1 MLNTPNTD
9 SSINPSP
16 NLMGSFHETLGG
28 SSPLAVA
35 TAPTNPSPVGSSGVQ
50 LTFIDTNVEDY
61 QQLADS
67 IIVGDVIFLDATRD
81 GITQITETLAQYDNV
96 TGLSLVSHGEAGS
109 LKLGNSVLDSQTLSR
124 YQQDFQS
131 WGEALTAEAD
141 ILLYGCNVAAGDIGS
156 DFVTELGIL
165 TGADIAAS
173 TDLTGNAARQGDW
186 DLEFMAGTIEA
197 NSTFGSS
204 VATAYE
210 GVLATYG
217 EVSTLKIMPLG
228 DSLTNDNDPRYDGY
242 RRDLWKQ
249 LIAGGYSKVDFVGGV
264 GSVGP
269 NNDFDLNNEGHPGW
283 RADQILSKVTSYVK
297 THNPDVVLLGIG
309 TNDMNQNQSI
319 SGTINEISQIIDKLR
334 AHNPNIAVLLSKISP
349 GSTGGR
355 WNGNG
360 IQALANA
367 IPALA
372 QSKNKAG
379 SPVILVDQNSGY
391 SVANDTHDGLHP
403 NNSGQAKMANKWY
416 AALDGLFKSGHQY
429 KRDGSGTT
437 LPPSNGLRAEY
448 YDNHDFTNLKL
459 TRTDANV
466 NFNWGAGSPSSNI
479 GANSFSVRWT
489 GQIQPLYSETYT
501 FHTNVD
507 DGVRLTVNGQTIID
521 KLVSINDGA
530 PAAAY
535 TGSINLVAGQKYDI
549 KMEYYEDGSNASA
562 QLAWSSASQAQQ
574 IIPQS
579 QLFNGS
585 GTTTGGGTTGGGT
598 TGGGTTGGG
607 TTGGTTG
614 SGNGLRGQYYDNHD
628 FTNLK
633 LTRTDANVDFN
644 WGAGSPSSNIGA
656 NSFSV
661 RWTGQVQPLFSETYT
676 FQTNADD
683 GIRLTI
689 NGQTIIDKLV
699 SLSDGSPAAAYT
711 GSINLV
717 AGQKYDIQLEYYED
731 GSNASAQLLWSSA
744 SQAQQIIPK
753 SQLFS

>member
-9 SSINPSP
+9 SSINASP
-16 NLMGSFHETLGG
+16 DLTGGLREMLGG

-35 TAPTNPSPVGSSGVQ
+35 TSPTNPSPVGSSGVQ

-61 QQLADS
+61 QQLADN

-109 LKLGNSVLDSQTLSR
+109 LKLGSSVLDSQALSR

-141 ILLYGCNVAAGDIGS
+141 ILLYGCDVAAGNIGS
-156 DFVTELGIL
+156 DFVTELSVL

-173 TDLTGNAARQGDW
+173 TDLTGNAALQGDW

-228 DSLTNDNDPRYDGY
+228 DSITNDNDPRFDGY

-249 LIAGGYSKVDFVGGV
+249 LMAGGYSKVDFVGGV

-283 RADQILSKVTSYVK
+283 RADQISSKVTSYAK
-297 THNPDVVLLGIG
+297 THNPDVVLLHIG
-309 TNDMNQNQSI
+309 TNDMLQRQSVSSTI
-319 SGTINEISQIIDKLR
+319 SEIGQIIDKLR
-334 AHNPNIAVLLSKISP
+334 AHNPQIAVLLAKVLPSSEA
-349 GSTGGR
+349 R
-355 WNGNG
+355 NAAAME
-360 IQALANA
+360 ALGNA
-367 IPALA
+367 IPGLV
-372 QSKNKAG
+372 QSKNKSG
-379 SPVILVDQNSGY
+379 SPVILVDQRSGF
-391 SVANDTHDGLHP
+391 SVSEDTHDGLHP
-403 NNSGQAKMANKWY
+403 DESGQAKMASKWY
-416 AALDGLFKSGHQY
+416 AALDTLFRSGHQY
-429 KRDGSGTT
+429 KRDV
-437 LPPSNGLRAEY
+437 LAPSNGLRAEY

-507 DGVRLTVNGQTIID
+507 DGVRLIVNGQTIID

-562 QLAWSSASQAQQ
+562 QLAWSSASQVQQ

-585 GTTTGGGTTGGGT
+585 STTGGGTTGGGT
-598 TGGGTTGGG
+598 TGGGTTA
-607 TTGGTTG
+607 
-614 SGNGLRGQYYDNHD
+614 SGNGLKGEYYDNHD

-633 LTRTDANVDFN
+633 LTRTDANVNFN
-644 WGAGSPSSNIGA
+644 WGAGSPSRNIGA

-661 RWTGQVQPLFSETYT
+661 RWTGKIQPLYSETYT

-717 AGQKYDIQLEYYED
+717 AGQKYDIKLEYYED